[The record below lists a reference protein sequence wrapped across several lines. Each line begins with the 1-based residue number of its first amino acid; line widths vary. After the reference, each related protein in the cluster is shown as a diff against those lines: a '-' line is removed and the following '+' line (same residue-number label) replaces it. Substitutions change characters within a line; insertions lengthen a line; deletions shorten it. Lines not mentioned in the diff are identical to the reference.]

1 MVGVT
6 VLRITKLKGAEYLIR
21 SVADGMEDYY
31 MGAGEAPGVWRGR
44 WAAELGLEGVVEADA
59 LRALVNGLDPN
70 TGVDLL
76 VGHRERKVRAFDVT
90 LSVPK
95 SASLLWALGTP
106 ETASVVS
113 IAVVEATDV
122 ALAFLE
128 ERAAF
133 ARQQQGGVRRRVST
147 DGFAIATFT
156 HRTSRA
162 GDPQLHVHCL
172 IPNILRRGVGEHV
185 AFDAD
190 PLYVWGKATGTV
202 FLNHL
207 EQLLTERLGVA
218 WGPERNGCR
227 EMVGFSREQLRVF
240 SKRTVAIETHLEAAG
255 EVVYDSK
262 RARMRADDRASLAT
276 RQKKDKT
283 ATPEQLRKRWAAEAA
298 AVGLRP
304 GRAVDDLVIGRQLQR
319 LAPPSDRE
327 IFAALVDPATGLC
340 ATESR
345 FCEAHVVERVAAL
358 SGGRL
363 RLDDIV
369 GVSERFLAS
378 ELVVR
383 LAPDVA
389 RRKPPEW
396 STVELRAIEDRLL
409 ARLDHLTDQR
419 VAAIDQAVVE
429 DAITAE
435 PKRLG
440 RDQANALY
448 VLCREGPGVRVL
460 RAPAGHGKT
469 TAVHAAATA
478 SRCAGRPVIVVAP
491 THKAVSELRAAELD
505 AHTVARLCR
514 ELRQTALVPDT
525 TVIVDET
532 SQIGTRDAAVV
543 LDAVAATP
551 GAQVWFVGDARQA
564 QSVAAGGLAA
574 ELDRLAQRGDIPAA
588 VLEVN
593 RRQRHAAERAA
604 LARYRA
610 GDLDASKAI
619 RSDHGWE
626 HELPTPGDT
635 RQALAA
641 AAVKDADRHGAERV
655 AVLAVSHADCEDL
668 ADRIRAI
675 RAAQGELRGPSLT
688 GPGWGPDPRVYAA
701 GDRVL
706 VHANLNHA
714 AGRRVHNG
722 STGIVLTVSTDGL
735 TVALDN
741 GSQVRLDAR
750 LVGGFRGDGT
760 PNVSHAWAR
769 TVDGAQ
775 GGTWR
780 QVHLLGTPALDR
792 FTGYV
797 GQSRGQAPTHTWNTR
812 PEPDHP
818 LSLVA
823 DDRSPGE
830 AVLDAMRRAEAKTL
844 AARNDPW
851 TLDRQLRAERDEHAA
866 AVATRSPDPQPH
878 LQRARDTLAS
888 ATEEHHWALQGLALR
903 ENERARLGPLTRLRG
918 GGRDEVASADDALAG
933 ARRRL
938 ERAEHALGAAR
949 ADIARLD
956 QAAAARTAWDHAHGW
971 RLNRIDEIDDAL
983 AHHWAEV
990 VLRAVRA
997 DDPVAFGADRL
1008 SAAHATFQN
1017 DLRQLTDSL
1026 PPDRRDALARAR
1038 ADLRSQEHKR
1048 RALNRELAQAPSA
1061 VAEAARR
1068 RWGRRDRS
1076 GIDRA
1081 RARLDAVRSDLA
1093 RTVDVVARCRQNV
1106 TEERQAVAAWSAA
1119 MRATADQRAHLTTA
1133 LTDIGDALDI
1143 TRAERVAAAT
1153 RDPGNELWRT
1163 LGPPPAS
1170 RGGLA
1175 AWCGIA
1181 ERIEAW
1187 RDQHPDTRLPDHHA
1201 PGADDLADLRLRLHL
1216 ADRRHGIAGLVERA
1230 PAIIDRASQQDL
1242 SPPRAPLEDW
1252 AIWQQAVDAA
1262 HRALAVEQATRSVER
1277 GLGIDL

>member
-1 MVGVT
+1 
-6 VLRITKLKGAEYLIR
+6 VLTITKLKGAEYLIR

-70 TGVDLL
+70 TAVDLL
-76 VGHRERKVRAFDVT
+76 AGHRERKVRAIDVT

-106 ETASVVS
+106 ETSSVVS

-147 DGFAIATFT
+147 HGFAIATFA

-172 IPNILRRGVGEHV
+172 IPNIVCRTDGEHV
-185 AFDAD
+185 AFDAN
-190 PLYVWGKATGTV
+190 PLHVWAKAAGTV
-202 FLNHL
+202 FLNQL
-207 EQLLTERLGVA
+207 ERRLTQRLGVA

-227 EMVGFSREQLRVF
+227 EIVGLSRDQLRAF

-255 EVVYDSK
+255 EVVHDSK
-262 RARMRADDRASLAT
+262 RARMRADNRASLAT

-283 ATPEQLRKRWAAEAA
+283 ATAEQLRQRWAAEAE
-298 AVGLRP
+298 AVGLQP
-304 GRAVDDLVIGRQLQR
+304 GRGVDDLVVGRQLQR
-319 LAPPSDRE
+319 LVPPTDRE

-358 SGGRL
+358 SGGRMT
-363 RLDDIV
+363 LDDIV
-369 GVSERFLAS
+369 GASERFLAS
-378 ELVVR
+378 DLVVR
-383 LAPDVA
+383 LAPDVT
-389 RRKPPEW
+389 RRRPPEW
-396 STVELRAIEDRLL
+396 SSVELRAVEDRLL
-409 ARLDHLTDQR
+409 ASLAELTHRR
-419 VAAIDQAVVE
+419 VAPLDTAIVE
-429 DAITAE
+429 AATAAE

-440 RDQANALY
+440 RDQVNAVH
-448 VLCREGPGVRVL
+448 VLCDAGPAVRAL
-460 RAPAGHGKT
+460 KAPAGYGKT

-478 SRCAGRPVIVVAP
+478 SRSAGRPIIVVAP
-491 THKAVSELRAAELD
+491 THKAVAELRATGLD
-505 AHTVARLCR
+505 AHTVARLR
-514 ELRQTALVPDT
+514 RQLHETPLDPNT

-574 ELDRLAQRGDIPAA
+574 ELERLATHRDLPAA

-593 RRQRHAAERAA
+593 RRQRHPAERAA

-619 RSDHGWE
+619 RTDHGWE
-626 HELPTPGDT
+626 HELSTPGDT
-635 RQALAA
+635 RHALAV
-641 AAVKDADRHGAERV
+641 AAVKDADRHGAENV
-655 AVLAVSHADCEDL
+655 AVLAVSHADCEDV

-675 RAAQGELRGPSLT
+675 RAARGELRGLTLT

-706 VHANLNHA
+706 IHANVDQA
-714 AGRRVHNG
+714 SGRLIHNG
-722 STGIVLTVSTDGL
+722 STGTVLTATADGL
-735 TVALDN
+735 TVALDHGN
-741 GSQVRLDAR
+741 AVRLDAR
-750 LVGGFRGDGT
+750 LVGGFRPDGT

-769 TVDGAQ
+769 TVEGAQ

-823 DDRSPGE
+823 DDRTPGE
-830 AVLDAMRRAEAKTL
+830 AVLDAMRRAAAKTL
-844 AARNDPW
+844 AARDDPW
-851 TLDRQLRAERDEHAA
+851 ILDRRLCAERDQHAA
-866 AVATRSPDPQPH
+866 VVATRPPDRRGD
-878 LQRARDTLAS
+878 LQRARDGLVR
-888 ATEEHHWALQGLALR
+888 ATDEHHWAVEGLAHR
-903 ENERARLGPLTRLRG
+903 EDQRARLGPLTRLRR
-918 GGRDEVASADDALAG
+918 GGRDEVTHADDALAG

-938 ERAEHALGAAR
+938 ERAKQALGDAR
-949 ADIARLD
+949 VDVARLE
-956 QAAAARTAWDHAHGW
+956 QGAAGRTAWDHAHGW
-971 RLNRIDEIDDAL
+971 RLNRIAQIDDTL

-990 VLRAVRA
+990 ALRAVRA
-997 DDPVAFGADRL
+997 DDPLAFGADRL
-1008 SAAHATFQN
+1008 RAAHATFRE
-1017 DLRQLTDSL
+1017 DLGQLIASL
-1026 PPDRRDALARAR
+1026 PPDRRNALARAKTE
-1038 ADLRSQEHKR
+1038 LRQLERNLRYLS
-1048 RALNRELAQAPSA
+1048 RELAQARMAVEQASRTHWGQRDKPAIERADARLKAALANVGRTVDQVARSRQSVTEEHQA
-1061 VAEAARR
+1061 VAE
-1068 RWGRRDRS
+1068 
-1076 GIDRA
+1076 
-1081 RARLDAVRSDLA
+1081 
-1093 RTVDVVARCRQNV
+1093 
-1106 TEERQAVAAWSAA
+1106 WSAL
-1119 MRATADQRAHLTTA
+1119 MRATADQRAHLTSAVADT
-1133 LTDIGDALDI
+1133 GDALDI
-1143 TRAERVAAAT
+1143 TRAQRVAAAT
-1153 RDPGNELWRT
+1153 QDPGSELWRA
-1163 LGPPPAS
+1163 LGPPPAT

-1175 AWCGIA
+1175 AWCGLA
-1181 ERIEAW
+1181 ERIEVW
-1187 RDQHPDTRLPDHHA
+1187 RDERPDARLPGHPA
-1201 PGADDLADLRLRLHL
+1201 PGADDFADLRLKLRLHL
-1216 ADRRHGIAGLVERA
+1216 AHQPDGIAALVERA
-1230 PAIIDRASQQDL
+1230 PAIIERASQQDL
-1242 SPPRAPLEDW
+1242 RPPQLPLEDRTT
-1252 AIWQQAVDAA
+1252 WQPAVNAA
-1262 HRALAVEQATRSVER
+1262 DRALALEQAARSMQR
-1277 GLGIDL
+1277 GLGIEL

>member
-1 MVGVT
+1 M
-6 VLRITKLKGAEYLIR
+6 LRITKLKGAEYVLR

-70 TGVDLL
+70 SGVDLL
-76 VGHRERKVRAFDVT
+76 AGHRERKVRAFDVT

-95 SASLLWALGTP
+95 SASALWALGTP
-106 ETASVVS
+106 ETAAVVS

-122 ALAFLE
+122 ALGFLE

-133 ARQQQGGVRRRVST
+133 ARQQQGGVRRRVPT
-147 DGFAIATFT
+147 HGFAIATFA

-172 IPNILRRGVGEHV
+172 IPNIVRRADGEHV

-190 PLYVWGKATGTV
+190 PMHTWGKATGTV
-202 FLNHL
+202 FLNLL
-207 EQLLTERLGVA
+207 EGLLTERLGVA

-227 EMVGFSREQLRVF
+227 EMLGFSRDQLRAF

-262 RARMRADDRASLAT
+262 RARMRADDRASVKT
-276 RQKKDKT
+276 RQAKDKT
-283 ATPEQLRKRWAAEAA
+283 ATPEQLRQRWAAEAQ

-304 GRAVDDLVIGRQLQR
+304 GRGVDDLVIGRQLQP

-327 IFAALVDPATGLC
+327 IFAALVDPSSGLC

-358 SGGRL
+358 SGGRMTVS
-363 RLDDIV
+363 DIV

-383 LAPDVA
+383 LAPDAA

-396 STVELRAIEDRLL
+396 STVELRAVEDHLL
-409 ARLDHLTDQR
+409 ARLAQLAHR
-419 VAAIDQAVVE
+419 EVASIEQAIVE
-429 DAITAE
+429 DAIAAE

-440 RDQANALY
+440 TDQAAAVR

-460 RAPAGHGKT
+460 KAPAGYGKT

-478 SRCAGRPVIVVAP
+478 SQSAGRPVVAVAP
-491 THKAVSELRAAELD
+491 THKAVGELRATGLD
-505 AHTVARLCR
+505 AHTVARLRRQLR
-514 ELRQTALVPDT
+514 ETPLAPDT

-532 SQIGTRDAAVV
+532 SQIGTRDAAVI
-543 LDAVAATP
+543 LAAVEATP
-551 GAQVWFVGDARQA
+551 RGQVWFVGDARQA
-564 QSVAAGGLAA
+564 QSVAAGGVAA
-574 ELDRLAQRGDIPAA
+574 ELERLAEHGDIPAA

-593 RRQRHAAERAA
+593 RRQRHPAERAA

-610 GDLDASKAI
+610 GDLDTSNAI

-635 RQALAA
+635 RHALAA
-641 AAVKDADRHGAERV
+641 VAVKDADRHGAEHV

-668 ADRIRAI
+668 ADRIRAL
-675 RAAQGELRGPSLT
+675 RAARGELRGPTLT
-688 GPGWGPDPRVYAA
+688 GPGWGPDPRAYAA

-706 VHANLNHA
+706 IHANLDDA
-714 AGRRVHNG
+714 AGKRVHNG
-722 STGIVLTVSTDGL
+722 STGTVLTVIPNGL
-735 TVALDN
+735 ELLLDH
-741 GSQVRLDAR
+741 GQQVHLETHF
-750 LVGGFRGDGT
+750 VGGFRPDGT
-760 PNVSHAWAR
+760 PNVSHGWAR

-812 PEPDHP
+812 PELDHP

-823 DDRSPGE
+823 DERTPGE
-830 AVLDAMRRAEAKTL
+830 AVLDSMRRNQAKTL
-844 AARNDPW
+844 AARDDPW
-851 TLDRQLRAERDEHAA
+851 TLDRRLRAERDQHADV
-866 AVATRSPDPQPH
+866 VATRPADS
-878 LQRARDTLAS
+878 RANLDEAREALARAS
-888 ATEEHHWALQGLALR
+888 DEHHWAVQGLAHR
-903 ENERARLGPLTRLRG
+903 ENERARLGPVTRLRR
-918 GGRDEVASADDALAG
+918 GGRDDLARAGEALAG
-933 ARRRL
+933 AHRRVQ
-938 ERAEHALGAAR
+938 RAEQALRDAH
-949 ADIARLD
+949 ADIARLER
-956 QAAAARTAWDHAHGW
+956 AAAARAAWDHAHGW
-971 RLNRIDEIDDAL
+971 RLDRIAEIDNTV

-997 DDPVAFGADRL
+997 DDPLAFGTDRL
-1008 SAAHATFQN
+1008 RAAHAAFGE
-1017 DLRQLTDSL
+1017 DLERLTASL
-1026 PPDRRDALARAR
+1026 PPDRRHALARAK
-1038 ADLRSQEHKR
+1038 AELRDHEHKLR
-1048 RALNRELAQAPSA
+1048 VLNREHAQARTA
-1061 VAEAARR
+1061 VDEASRR
-1068 RWGRRDRS
+1068 RWARRDRPA
-1076 GIDRA
+1076 IEQTHT
-1081 RARLDAVRSDLA
+1081 RLEAAKSELA
-1093 RTVDVVARCRQNV
+1093 QTVDLVSSSRQTVAD
-1106 TEERQAVAAWSAA
+1106 ERQAVANWSAA
-1119 MRATADQRAHLTTA
+1119 MRATADQRAHLTSA
-1133 LTDIGDALDI
+1133 VADIGDALDI
-1143 TRAERVAAAT
+1143 SRPERVASAT
-1153 RDPGNELWRT
+1153 RDPDSELWRT
-1163 LGPPPAS
+1163 LGPPPTT

-1181 ERIEAW
+1181 ERVEAW
-1187 RDQHPDTRLPDHHA
+1187 RDQHPSTRLLGPRVSSA
-1201 PGADDLADLRLRLHL
+1201 YDLADLRVRLRLHPDHRR
-1216 ADRRHGIAGLVERA
+1216 DRIAVLVERA
-1230 PAIIDRASQQDL
+1230 PAIIDHASQLDPN
-1242 SPPRAPLEDW
+1242 PPRLPLEDR
-1252 AIWQQAVDAA
+1252 AAWQPAVDAA
-1262 HRALAVEQATRSVER
+1262 DRALALEQARSINR
-1277 GLGIDL
+1277 GLGIEL